1 MPGDVQA
8 FDVRTGKLKWV
19 FHVIP
24 RDGELGVETWQDGAH
39 RYTGNAN
46 VWSMMSGDDELGL
59 VYLPTTTPNSDYYG
73 GFRKGDG
80 LFAESIVAVNVETG
94 QRAWHFQ
101 AVHHGVWDYDLPAAP
116 TLLDITVDGRRIK
129 ALAQVS
135 KQAFTYVF
143 DRVTGTPVW
152 PIEER
157 PVAPSDIPGEELS
170 KTQPFPTRP
179 PAFDQQGITENDL
192 IAFTPQLRAE
202 AREILTPL
210 SLRPDLH
217 AAVALQG
224 GRRARHHLRARHQ
237 RRRVMGSGPGRI
249 RTPDFSMC
257 HRRRSR

>member
-1 MPGDVQA
+1 MGLP
-8 FDVRTGKLKWV
+8 R
-19 FHVIP
+19 HS

-80 LFAESIVAVNVETG
+80 CLPNLVAVNVETG
-94 QRAWHFQ
+94 S
-101 AVHHGVWDYDLPAAP
+101 AP
-116 TLLDITVDGRRIK
+116 GTSRPCITACGITTCPPRRRCSTSPCDGRRIK

-143 DRVTGTPVW
+143 DRVTGKPVW

-157 PVAPSDIPGEELS
+157 PVPPSDIPGEELS

-179 PAFDQQGITENDL
+179 PAFDQQGITET
-192 IAFTPQLRAE
+192 I
-202 AREILTPL
+202 
-210 SLRPDLH
+210 
-217 AAVALQG
+217 
-224 GRRARHHLRARHQ
+224 
-237 RRRVMGSGPGRI
+237 
-249 RTPDFSMC
+249 
-257 HRRRSR
+257 